1 MPITRSIRARRRAHG
16 HFAATTVLSLG
27 LVAGPPVETGAHDTN
42 PVQSRFVQRAPI
54 LDGDLSEW
62 PDSTFIEVIPS
73 TGTFDAESDS
83 TADPTDLSFRFS
95 VANDDDYLYVAV
107 QVIDDV
113 MVIDNNVDAGDIEA
127 SAWMD
132 DAVEIFLDGD
142 HSHAPDGRDAGGVEY
157 RTGGEF
163 AIVANGAVTSS
174 YSGFPR
180 THGDLRYWSAAA
192 SYASTPAPAYAAPWD
207 SAGAG
212 FCIEARINLDHAP
225 AARRPGARI
234 GFTVSAHDDD
244 DGGERDA
251 ALYWRGRSPH
261 CWQNESAWGDVVLA
275 PAPDSSD

>member
-1 MPITRSIRARRRAHG
+1 MPITGSIHAHPRTPG
-16 HFAATTVLSLG
+16 GFVAATILALG
-27 LVAGPPVETGAHDTN
+27 LVAGPPAETVAHDAN
-42 PVQSRFVQRAPI
+42 PVQSRYVRQAPI

-62 PDSTFIEVIPS
+62 PDSAFIEVVPC

-83 TADPTDLSFRFS
+83 TADPADLSFRFS
-95 VANDDDYLYVAV
+95 VANDDSCLYVAV

-113 MVIDNNVDAGDIEA
+113 MVIDNNVDTADIEA

-142 HSHAPDGRDAGGVEY
+142 HSHAPDGRDAEGVEY

-163 AIVANGAVTSS
+163 AVVANGAVTSS

-180 THGDLRYWSAAA
+180 THGDPRYWTAATSYVA
-192 SYASTPAPAYAAPWD
+192 SPAPAYAAPHD

-212 FCIEARINLDHAP
+212 FFVEVRISLDLAP
-225 AARRPGARI
+225 AARRPGTRI

-261 CWQNESAWGDVVLA
+261 CWQNEGAWGDIVLA
-275 PAPDSSD
+275 PSPESRD